1 LSLSKGLRLSR
12 ILKNVS
18 TLLSDEKQMHLSH
31 VILQCLEK
39 TTEGRFVGPPTLI
52 LREIKRV
59 LAEQMQLEVEINKL
73 VKAKLQSYSR
83 KIPEGSSEWDV
94 MYQKTYSEE
103 LRKRKLG

>member
-1 LSLSKGLRLSR
+1 MSLSKGLRLSR

-39 TTEGRFVGPPTLI
+39 TTEGRFVGSSTMV
-52 LREIKRV
+52 LREIKHV
-59 LAEQMQLEVEINKL
+59 LAEQMMLEAEINKL
-73 VKAKLQSYSR
+73 VRAKLLSYSR

-94 MYQKTYSEE
+94 MYEKTYSEE

>member
-1 LSLSKGLRLSR
+1 MAL
-12 ILKNVS
+12 
-18 TLLSDEKQMHLSH
+18 LLSDEKEMHLSH

-39 TTEGRFVGPPTLI
+39 TNDGRFVGSSTMA
-52 LREIKRV
+52 LREIKIV
-59 LAEQMQLEVEINKL
+59 LAEQMKVEAEINKL
-73 VKAKLQSYSR
+73 VRAKLQSYSR